1 MDKHFKKNQSINGYK
16 VTKRL
21 GEGRYGIAYLA
32 TNEQSQKVVIKQLKK
47 DMLKETRKKL
57 FYEEKILKS
66 LDHPAIPKFIGKF
79 KEGST
84 EGYIL
89 EYIEGKTFDQ
99 LIRRNEEVF
108 TKDEIYHIADQLLDI
123 LQPLHEQNIVHRDI
137 RLPNV
142 IVKDNKEL
150 ALIDFGL
157 ARYVDDQRYV
167 KAVDYWYLADFLLHL
182 YYTTY
187 NGLETLER
195 PWYDELDLYDEEEKF
210 LRKLLGISKDKAKYH
225 SIDEI
230 RQDLNKVKQIHQ
242 RKKKGRGGD

>member
-89 EYIEGKTFDQ
+89 EYIELGH
-99 LIRRNEEVF
+99 LEPLAPR
-108 TKDEIYHIADQLLDI
+108 HLLRVGEHHGGT
-123 LQPLHEQNIVHRDI
+123 LVARQ
-137 RLPNV
+137 
-142 IVKDNKEL
+142 
-150 ALIDFGL
+150 GL
-157 ARYVDDQRYV
+157 RS
-167 KAVDYWYLADFLLHL
+167 
-182 YYTTY
+182 
-187 NGLETLER
+187 ER
-195 PWYDELDLYDEEEKF
+195 P
-210 LRKLLGISKDKAKYH
+210 S
-225 SIDEI
+225 
-230 RQDLNKVKQIHQ
+230 
-242 RKKKGRGGD
+242 